1 MLIRLLE
8 NTYETMKLQL
18 VSFYIVYLNSYIFLD
33 DGKPKSKDGIELDV
47 VYEKMSKSKHN
58 GVDPLQVLDRDGVDL
73 TRLQILSAAAPR
85 QFINWGEDGMSFFL
99 HISTVF

>member
-1 MLIRLLE
+1 
-8 NTYETMKLQL
+8 
-18 VSFYIVYLNSYIFLD
+18 
-33 DGKPKSKDGIELDV
+33 
-47 VYEKMSKSKHN
+47 MSKSKHN

-85 QFINWGEDGMSFFL
+85 QFINWGEDGMSCFL